1 MRDTTGSPER
11 VRWLHLA
18 RSGSQSQRS
27 ILCILPAHGASHI
40 INFHTR
46 SVSLSLFLC
55 LTVECL
61 ARFTANGLR
70 FLGPCY
76 WYHHTY
82 PTDLILLWRLVGW
95 ITAPGTTN
103 GEGNLN
109 SGKYHNQGAYCHRSI
124 FLVGQFKR
132 CVLRDKGRSAP
143 IRIIRMGTA
152 KVLSQY
158 IPQAALIVI
167 QCQS

>member
-1 MRDTTGSPER
+1 MAFQEFFSCGTRR
-11 VRWLHLA
+11 VV
-18 RSGSQSQRS
+18 
-27 ILCILPAHGASHI
+27 PM
-40 INFHTR
+40 
-46 SVSLSLFLC
+46 SLSPFLC
-55 LTVECL
+55 LTAECL

-82 PTDLILLWRLVGW
+82 LTDLILLWKLVRW

-109 SGKYHNQGAYCHRSI
+109 SGKYHNQGAYCHRNI

-143 IRIIRMGTA
+143 IRIIRMGIP

-167 QCQS
+167 QCYS